1 MLDVT
6 ENTDDLDFTK
16 FFAAAVAA
24 QDAPDADPPATKTPA
39 TKTPVVETPVVETP
53 VVETPVVET
62 PVVETPVAQAPD
74 FSKLISD
81 TVAATAAALK
91 PEASPPGED
100 PELAA
105 AAEALT
111 KFRTD
116 WPEHAAVMDL
126 ALKAQQE
133 AMTAKFQELLAP
145 LQSQLVPMQENAE
158 AQAQALHESTIL
170 KAHADA
176 VEILPKVE
184 AWVAAKPA
192 YLQDSYNRVLDT
204 GSAADVVA
212 LFSDFKKET
221 GAVAAPPAAKQ
232 DTKRISTTEPIQSL
246 RDVAPTIVDPND
258 FEGAFKAAAAEA
270 QRVISKHLM

>member
-1 MLDVT
+1 
-6 ENTDDLDFTK
+6 
-16 FFAAAVAA
+16 
-24 QDAPDADPPATKTPA
+24 
-39 TKTPVVETPVVETP
+39 
-53 VVETPVVET
+53 
-62 PVVETPVAQAPD
+62 
-74 FSKLISD
+74 
-81 TVAATAAALK
+81 
-91 PEASPPGED
+91 
-100 PELAA
+100 
-105 AAEALT
+105 
-111 KFRTD
+111 
-116 WPEHAAVMDL
+116 MDL

-184 AWVAAKPA
+184 AWVATKPA
-192 YLQDSYNRVLDT
+192 YLQESYNKVLDI

-221 GAVAAPPAAKQ
+221 GAVAVPPTAKP

-270 QRVISKHLM
+270 QRAISKHLM